1 MLWAFNLQNEKS
13 NVMQNKNQIYG
24 LFSIWDR
31 DMIRLIKTK
40 VFQRLAY
47 RLKNIKII
55 QGE

>member
-1 MLWAFNLQNEKS
+1 
-13 NVMQNKNQIYG
+13 MQNKNQIYG

-47 RLKNIKII
+47 RFKNIKII